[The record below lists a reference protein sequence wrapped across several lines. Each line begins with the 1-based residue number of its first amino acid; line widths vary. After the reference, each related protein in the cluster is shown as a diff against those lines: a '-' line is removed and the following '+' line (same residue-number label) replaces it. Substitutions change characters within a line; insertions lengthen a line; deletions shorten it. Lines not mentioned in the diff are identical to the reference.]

1 MSSPAPARAK
11 PAPIP
16 TPETQAYWDGC
27 AAGELRLQRCA
38 DCSEAFF
45 YPRPVCPACG
55 SARVEWFT
63 ATGRATLY
71 SYVINHRAAPGFE
84 NDGPYAIAVVQL
96 EEGPRMMTN
105 ITGIPNTPDDLVL
118 DMPLQ
123 VTFEQRGDVS
133 LPLFGPAP
141 GGGAG
146 GSS

>member
-1 MSSPAPARAK
+1 MTAPAPARAK
-11 PAPIP
+11 PAPVP
-16 TPETQAYWDGC
+16 TPETQPYWDG
-27 AAGELRLQRCA
+27 ARAGELRIQRCRA
-38 DCSEAFF
+38 CSRAYF
-45 YPRPVCPACG
+45 YPRPYCPQCG
-55 SARVEWFT
+55 SADVEWFT
-63 ATGRATLY
+63 TSGRARLA
-71 SYVINHRAAPGFE
+71 SYIISERAAPGFE
-84 NDGPYAIAVVQL
+84 APYVIAIVEL

-105 ITGIPNTPDDLVL
+105 IAGIPNTPEDLVL